1 MSQAEA
7 RECRIIYEIRLQGG
21 LSKRLLSRLLED
33 VTVEEDTS
41 GEMVLLAPVADQ
53 AALYGLLARLRDL
66 GGRIISL
73 RLAPPNAAQGH

>member
-1 MSQAEA
+1 MSEAEK
-7 RECRIIYEIRLQGG
+7 RERRVIYEIRLQGG

-33 VTVEEDTS
+33 VTVAEEAS
-41 GEMVLLAPVADQ
+41 GEVVIIAEVIDQ

-73 RLAPPNAAQGH
+73 RQAAPGQR

>member
-1 MSQAEA
+1 MSGAEA
-7 RECRIIYEIRLQGG
+7 QEHRIIYEIRLQGG

-33 VTVEEDTS
+33 VSVEEDTA
-41 GEMVLLAPVADQ
+41 GEMVLLAAIVDQ